1 MNIEQKK
8 QYIRDNLT
16 PQLLIKFATIL
27 GMNFKNNISDLD
39 SALTLLALNNLVYNN
54 FLNTTQINSVYEGL
68 KILIDDKTES
78 F

>member
-27 GMNFKNNISDLD
+27 RINFKKNVNALS
-39 SALTLLALNNLVYNN
+39 SALTLMALNNIIHNN
-54 FLNTTQINSVYEGL
+54 FLNPSQINAVYEGL
-68 KILIDDKTES
+68 KTLIDDKKES